1 MKRRTLLRRTGAS
14 LGALVI
20 GSAVA
25 SADSP
30 RRFVVD
36 RRSLRNENAV
46 EMVHEM
52 DPVDLLV
59 VRATEEQLEDQRA
72 EFAPDIRLSLG
83 PFDPVR
89 ADARDENGDSFDE
102 DLFKYQWDKQDQR
115 ILEAHEEFTR
125 GEGTRVAIID
135 SGIATGHPD
144 LEGQV
149 NLDLSKNFTDDDL
162 DVGGP
167 YGGSHGTHVAG
178 IAGASDDGT
187 GVVGSAPG
195 AELVDLRVFSAA
207 PDSAFSADS
216 GGSDGQ
222 ELPPDYLSDTFMGSV
237 MAALVYAAEIDC
249 EAANLSLGW
258 TWLMRWEGWNKFW
271 GKVHQRVGNY
281 ARRKG
286 TIHTHASGNWGESL
300 TFNQDETDS
309 SETAGGITTS
319 ATGPVGFD
327 PETGEYE
334 EPPSSPSTYTTH
346 GVGAID
352 LGAPGGKGGEHFYD
366 NVLNATAFPKFDE
379 DTGEYLGADYGYG
392 WWAGTSMAAPQVAG
406 ALALVRSYN
415 PSYTGNQARS
425 TLKRAADHPDEYERK
440 YYGSGGYLDT
450 YGALA
455 KSHAGLD

>member
-1 MKRRTLLRRTGAS
+1 MKRRTFLNRTGAS

-36 RRSLRNENAV
+36 RSSLRNETTV
-46 EMVHEM
+46 EIVHEI

-59 VRATEEQLEDQRA
+59 VRATEEQLEEQRA
-72 EFAPDIRLSLG
+72 EFAHDVRVSPE
-83 PFDPVR
+83 PFDPIRV
-89 ADARDENGDSFDE
+89 DGRDSHVSSDD
-102 DLFKYQWDKQDQR
+102 DLFGYQWDKQDQR
-115 ILEAHEEFTR
+115 ILEAHEDFTR
-125 GEGTRVAIID
+125 GEGTRVAILD

-144 LEGQV
+144 LEGRV
-149 NLDLSKNFTDDDL
+149 NLELSKNFTDDDL
-162 DVGGP
+162 GVGGP

-178 IAGASDDGT
+178 IVGARDDGT

-195 AELVDLRVFSAA
+195 TDLVDLRVFSAA
-207 PDSAFSADS
+207 PDSAFATDS
-216 GGSDGQ
+216 GGNDGQ
-222 ELPPDYLSDTFMGSV
+222 DLPPDYWGDTFMGSV

-249 EAANLSLGW
+249 DAANLSLGW

-281 ARRKG
+281 ARRNG

-327 PETGEYE
+327 PETGEFEE
-334 EPPSSPSTYTTH
+334 EPAYSPSTYTTH

-352 LGAPGGKGGEHFYD
+352 LGAPGGKGGEHLHD
-366 NVLNATAFPKFDE
+366 NVLNATAFPEFDQ
-379 DTGEYLGADYGYG
+379 DTGEYLGAEYGYG

-406 ALALVRSYN
+406 ALALVKGLN
-415 PSYTGNQARS
+415 PEYTGNQARS
-425 TLKRAADHPDEYERK
+425 ALKRAADHPDEYERK

-450 YGALA
+450 YAALA
-455 KSHAGLD
+455 ESHAGSD

>member
-1 MKRRTLLRRTGAS
+1 MKRRTLLKRTGVS
-14 LGALVI
+14 FGVLGM

-30 RRFVVD
+30 QRFVVD
-36 RRSLRNENAV
+36 RRSLRSENSV
-46 EMVHEM
+46 EIVHEM
-52 DPVDLLV
+52 APVDLLV
-59 VRATEEQLEDQRA
+59 VRATEAQLDDQRA
-72 EFAPDIRLSLG
+72 EFAPDVRIPSE

-89 ADARDENGDSFDE
+89 IDAHDENGNLFDRN
-102 DLFKYQWDKQDQR
+102 LFDYQWDKQEQR
-115 ILEAHEEFTR
+115 VREAHEDFTR
-125 GEGTRVAIID
+125 GDGTRVAIID

-149 NLDLSKNFTDDDL
+149 DLDLSRNFTDDDL
-162 DVGGP
+162 GVGGP

-178 IAGASDDGT
+178 IVAARDDET
-187 GVVGSAPG
+187 GVIGSAPG
-195 AELVDLRVFSAA
+195 TELVDLRVFSAA
-207 PDSAFSADS
+207 PDSVFAADA
-216 GGSDGQ
+216 DGQ
-222 ELPPDYLSDTFMGSV
+222 GQDLPPDYWRETYMGTV

-249 EAANLSLGW
+249 DAANLSLGW
-258 TWLMRWEGWNKFW
+258 TWVMRQEGWNRFW

-281 ARRKG
+281 ARRNG

-300 TFNQDETDS
+300 QFNQDETDS

-327 PETGEYE
+327 PETGAYE
-334 EPPSSPSTYTTH
+334 EPPYSPSTYTTH

-352 LGAPGGKGGEHFYD
+352 LGAPGGKGGEHVHD
-366 NVLNATAFPKFDE
+366 NLVNATAVPEFDE
-379 DTGEYLGADYGYG
+379 DTGEYLGAEYGYG

-406 ALALVRSYN
+406 ALALVKSLN
-415 PSYTGNQARS
+415 PGYTGNQARS
-425 TLKRAADHPDEYERK
+425 TLKRSADHPDEYDRK

-455 KSHAGLD
+455 DSHARLD